1 MLYLCHVYQEIGLKN
16 VRVWYMYGMFYS
28 LRGIWHPNIQ
38 HSPVENLGCKISN
51 QSPMKSLF
59 HRLVYKLQKMSKSW
73 DLQVPLTSHLDQRYL
88 TRKVIDRHHLEL
100 IT

>member
-1 MLYLCHVYQEIGLKN
+1 
-16 VRVWYMYGMFYS
+16 
-28 LRGIWHPNIQ
+28 
-38 HSPVENLGCKISN
+38 
-51 QSPMKSLF
+51 MKSLF

-73 DLQVPLTSHLDQRYL
+73 DLQVALTSHLDQKYL